1 MILTLQILNFLS
13 LKNIIVR
20 LNKKV
25 AFALIYIVYCYCCL
39 LYIVK
44 CDLVYPVYVSDE
56 KFEKHMDLLL
66 ITDECKSC
74 CIYIK
79 DFKKFMCNKTKIRI
93 KKHIIFNALVVKK
106 SQ

>member
-1 MILTLQILNFLS
+1 M
-13 LKNIIVR
+13 
-20 LNKKV
+20 
-25 AFALIYIVYCYCCL
+25 YIVYCYCCL

-44 CDLVYPVYVSDE
+44 YDLVYPVYVSDE

-66 ITDECKSC
+66 ITDESKSC

-79 DFKKFMCNKTKIRI
+79 DFNRFMCNKTKIRI
-93 KKHIIFNALVVKK
+93 KNTFEDIIFNALVVKK